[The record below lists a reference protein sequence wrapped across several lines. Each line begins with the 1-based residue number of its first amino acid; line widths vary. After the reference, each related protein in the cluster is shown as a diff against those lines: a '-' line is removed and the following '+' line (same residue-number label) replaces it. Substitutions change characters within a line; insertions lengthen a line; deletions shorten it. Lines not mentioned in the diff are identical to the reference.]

1 VSNNDVFSH
10 VKLPKH
16 QVLQNAIIRNVNE
29 NQRVANFMGGLRESN
44 IGLERGSIVRSKI
57 ISHFLKGKI

>member
-1 VSNNDVFSH
+1 
-10 VKLPKH
+10 
-16 QVLQNAIIRNVNE
+16 
-29 NQRVANFMGGLRESN
+29 MGGLRESN